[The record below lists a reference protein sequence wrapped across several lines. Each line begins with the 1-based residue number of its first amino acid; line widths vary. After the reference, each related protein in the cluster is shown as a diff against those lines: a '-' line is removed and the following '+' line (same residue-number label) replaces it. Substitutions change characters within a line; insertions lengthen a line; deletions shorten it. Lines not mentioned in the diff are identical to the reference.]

1 MNYEKRFLI
10 ASKVATRVMEKARPM
25 LCFLENQENNIL
37 IFEKHA
43 FILSFGSLNFSME
56 LHFKEN
62 PEKHFT
68 NFYKNF
74 KIFFILVFFCVLKT
88 KYLSEHFYSNKPLLL
103 WKVPDYSHGWEM
115 NNQTYCF
122 LKHLSYISY

>member
-10 ASKVATRVMEKARPM
+10 ASKLATRVMEKARPM
-25 LCFLENQENNIL
+25 LCFLENQENDIL

-62 PEKHFT
+62 PEKPFT

-74 KIFFILVFFCVLKT
+74 TIFFILVFILCVEDKI
-88 KYLSEHFYSNKPLLL
+88 F
-103 WKVPDYSHGWEM
+103 
-115 NNQTYCF
+115 
-122 LKHLSYISY
+122 I